1 MTLNE
6 KTYEFF
12 KWLVQIVLPACAAL
26 YAALA
31 ALWSFPFAEAI
42 VGTISAI
49 AVFLGTI
56 MKISNSNYE
65 GAGTL
70 MVDTSQEGDN
80 QYRLDLNTDF
90 SDLAEKKQFVVKV
103 NNTADLSASQE

>member
-6 KTYEFF
+6 KTYDFF

-26 YAALA
+26 YSALA
-31 ALWSFPFAEAI
+31 TLWGLPFAEAI
-42 VGTISAI
+42 VGSISAV
-49 AVFLGTI
+49 AVFLGAV

-70 MVDTSQEGDN
+70 MVDTSQEGEN

-90 SDLAEKKQFVVKV
+90 SDLADKDQFVIKV
-103 NNTADLSASQE
+103 DNNADLSASQE

>member
-26 YAALA
+26 YSALA
-31 ALWSFPFAEAI
+31 ALWGFPFAEAV

-49 AVFLGTI
+49 AVFLGAVL
-56 MKISNSNYE
+56 KISNSNYE

-70 MVDTSQEGDN
+70 VVDTSKADDE
-80 QYRLDLNTDF
+80 QYRLDLNTEF
-90 SDLAEKKQFVVKV
+90 SDLADKKQFVIKV
-103 NNTADLSASQE
+103 NNLDNTNKAA

>member
-6 KTYEFF
+6 KTYELF

-26 YAALA
+26 YSALA
-31 ALWSFPFAEAI
+31 ALWGLPFSEAI
-42 VGTISAI
+42 VGTISAV
-49 AVFLGTI
+49 AVFLGAV

-80 QYRLDLNTDF
+80 QYHLALNTDF

-103 NNTADLSASQE
+103 DNSADLSASHE

>member
-6 KTYEFF
+6 KTYDFF

-26 YAALA
+26 YSALA
-31 ALWSFPFAEAI
+31 ALWGLPFAEAI
-42 VGTISAI
+42 VGSISAV
-49 AVFLGTI
+49 AVFLGAV

-70 MVDTSQEGDN
+70 MVDTSQEGEN

-90 SDLAEKKQFVVKV
+90 SDLADKDQFVIKV
-103 NNTADLSASQE
+103 DNNADLSASQE